1 MEPALGVIHMTLG
14 PHPAAR
20 QSEIA
25 ADSPLRIFAG
35 TGYDRAMTSE
45 HLLSGAA
52 MFWSAFL
59 AATLLPGASEVVLAA
74 SLVERTADP
83 WLLVA
88 LATLGNTLGSLVNWM
103 CGRFLIAFRERRWFP
118 VSPRHIDR
126 FTRVFQRYGVWTLLL
141 AWAPIGGDAL
151 TVVAGIARVNVVVFL
166 VLVGAGKL
174 ARYLVVA
181 AGVLAWPWF

>member
-1 MEPALGVIHMTLG
+1 MAPLRLDFCRSEGMEPALGVIHMTLG

-20 QSEIA
+20 LNEIA
-25 ADSPLRIFAG
+25 ADCPLRIFIG

-88 LATLGNTLGSLVNWM
+88 LA
-103 CGRFLIAFRERRWFP
+103 
-118 VSPRHIDR
+118 
-126 FTRVFQRYGVWTLLL
+126 
-141 AWAPIGGDAL
+141 
-151 TVVAGIARVNVVVFL
+151 VVV
-166 VLVGAGKL
+166 VLVA
-174 ARYLVVA
+174 ALVVA
-181 AGVLAWPWF
+181 LL